1 MIEALVPIL
10 PNLAVGVAAVLI
22 FAVLLYYVF
31 RIFVEA
37 LNERDEAFQKFV
49 TENNHKSVEVLT
61 QCRDAIQEA
70 AENIRQNTEIQKQ
83 VVEHLIREGK

>member
-1 MIEALVPIL
+1 MPEAFAQIL

-37 LNERDEAFQKFV
+37 LNERDKAFRDFV
-49 TENNHKSVEVLT
+49 QSNNHKSIEVMT

-70 AENIRQNTEIQKQ
+70 ANNIRQNTELQKQ